1 MSGPR
6 VGLIGARRKRQGL
19 GPFVARDLRA
29 AGVEVACLL
38 GTSPETA
45 AAASRQLLDRHGIET
60 QGYVDL
66 EQMLGDQQLDA
77 LAILSPAETHETYL
91 ERALSADL
99 HVLCEKPLLWG
110 APQLAKRSESLVRR
124 YAERGLLLREN
135 CQWPYT
141 LPAFR
146 ELHPDST
153 GTPTHFAMQLSPI
166 SSGTGMLGD
175 AMPHVLSMLQA
186 LCPGTG
192 RIASPSFETVGEGL
206 RLAFAYLAGDA
217 RVSVEV
223 ELVRSDQ
230 TPRPAAY
237 AIDGR
242 WAHRYVRLPEYAL
255 RFGVDQKSVAA
266 RDPLGGLIY
275 SFVSELGAVI
285 RGRTAAPNLAVA
297 ERMRMLED
305 LVLAFERATPESA
318 GSARNAW

>member
-45 AAASRQLLDRHGIET
+45 AAASRQLLDRHGIEP

-66 EQMLGDQQLDA
+66 EQMLGDQHLDA
-77 LAILSPAETHETYL
+77 LAILSPAETHGTYL

-124 YAERGLLLREN
+124 YAERGLLLWEN

-153 GTPTHFAMQLSPI
+153 GTPRHFAMQLSPI
-166 SSGTGMLGD
+166 SSGAGRLGD

-206 RLAFAYLAGDA
+206 RLAFAYLRGTPASRWKWSSSA
-217 RVSVEV
+217 R
-223 ELVRSDQ
+223 
-230 TPRPAAY
+230 TKRPA
-237 AIDGR
+237 R
-242 WAHRYVRLPEYAL
+242 PPMR
-255 RFGVDQKSVAA
+255 ST
-266 RDPLGGLIY
+266 
-275 SFVSELGAVI
+275 GA
-285 RGRTAAPNLAVA
+285 GRTGTSACRSTRSASASIRRAWRLAILWGV
-297 ERMRMLED
+297 
-305 LVLAFERATPESA
+305 
-318 GSARNAW
+318 